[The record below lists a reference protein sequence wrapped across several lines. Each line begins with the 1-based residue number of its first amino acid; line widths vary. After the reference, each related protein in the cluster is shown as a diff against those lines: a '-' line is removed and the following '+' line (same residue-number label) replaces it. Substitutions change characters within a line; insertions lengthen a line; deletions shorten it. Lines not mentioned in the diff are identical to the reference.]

1 LRNLID
7 KALKRGYVLLP
18 LVGTSPPP
26 GEASLLLAL
35 NTRQG
40 LLALPGGVRGTYQDD
55 L

>member
-7 KALKRGYVLLP
+7 KALNRGYVLLP

-35 NTRQG
+35 YTG
-40 LLALPGGVRGTYQDD
+40 KVSWPSPAAVEATPG
-55 L
+55 

>member
-7 KALKRGYVLLP
+7 KALERGYVLLP

-35 NTRQG
+35 HRGKVSWPSPAAVEAT
-40 LLALPGGVRGTYQDD
+40 PG
-55 L
+55 